1 MYVSKILLKDII
13 LALTISHWERKYILC
28 NYLYTCLYILYIYI
42 YIYILNQIFGDRFNM
57 SAWEMVFYFL
67 VKIFPLE
74 CGESS
79 YYLLWH
85 EVCIVIFT
93 PDAVWYS

>member
-1 MYVSKILLKDII
+1 MVNAKIIPFKRIFETYNFQHFFL
-13 LALTISHWERKYILC
+13 
-28 NYLYTCLYILYIYI
+28 YL
-42 YIYILNQIFGDRFNM
+42 IFGDRFNM
-57 SAWEMVFYFL
+57 SAWEMIFYFL
-67 VKIFPLE
+67 VKTFPLE

-79 YYLLWH
+79 YYFLWH